1 MSKQTEEPTESKK
14 PGYFAKVFG
23 GGWSLVSGMGVTLG
37 QFFSTTVKGKAV
49 TLQYPKE
56 EPELSKA
63 YRSAIKLIRFEESNS
78 HDCVACKACERVC
91 PSFCIKLDG
100 GKVEG
105 IKKKRVQHF
114 EMDFALC
121 SLCGLCLDVCP
132 TDTLEYSKVYDEA
145 GYNRDW
151 RVDLLD
157 EFRDYEEEFV
167 AKQRVIEEK
176 AAAEKKAKAE
186 AAKAAKA
193 AKKAKEAAEGK
204 DKPAKDK
211 DAKKDAKDKDAKK
224 DAKAKKGSED

>member
-1 MSKQTEEPTESKK
+1 MSDSK
-14 PGYFAKVFG
+14 PQRSRSYLGKVLG
-23 GGWSLVSGMGVTLG
+23 GSRSLVSGMGVTLG
-37 QFFSTTVKGKAV
+37 ELFNTTVKRKAV

-56 EPELSKA
+56 KPVISKA
-63 YRSAIKLIRFEESNS
+63 YRSAIKLIRFDETNS

-105 IKKKRVQHF
+105 IKKKRVQFF

-151 RVDLLD
+151 RVDLMD

-176 AAAEKKAKAE
+176 AAEAKKAKAA
-186 AAKAAKA
+186 AAKAAKE
-193 AKKAKEAAEGK
+193 KAKA
-204 DKPAKDK
+204 
-211 DAKKDAKDKDAKK
+211 
-224 DAKAKKGSED
+224 AKAKAEEAEAEEAESKEKGGGEA

>member
-1 MSKQTEEPTESKK
+1 M
-14 PGYFAKVFG
+14 GYFGNVFG
-23 GGWSLVSGMGVTLG
+23 GFGSLLSGMSVTLRK
-37 QFFSTTVKGKAV
+37 FSQTVIRRKAV
-49 TLQYPKE
+49 TMQYPKE
-56 EPELSKA
+56 LPELAPA

-78 HDCVACKACERVC
+78 HDCVACKACERIC
-91 PSFCIKLDG
+91 PSYCIKLSG

-105 IKKKRVQHF
+105 IKKKRVAEF

-132 TDTLEYSKVYDEA
+132 TDTLEYSKVYEEA

-151 RVDLLD
+151 RVDLLA

-186 AAKAAKA
+186 AAK
-193 AKKAKEAAEGK
+193 KAKEAKKKAEA
-204 DKPAKDK
+204 DE
-211 DAKKDAKDKDAKK
+211 
-224 DAKAKKGSED
+224 KADNDSKEELS